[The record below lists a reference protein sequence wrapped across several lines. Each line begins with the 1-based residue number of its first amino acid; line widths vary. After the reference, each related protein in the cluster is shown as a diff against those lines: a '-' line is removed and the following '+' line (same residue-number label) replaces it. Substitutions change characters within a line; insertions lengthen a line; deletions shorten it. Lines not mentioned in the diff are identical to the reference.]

1 MAIAT
6 PNSGPIK
13 VRTAG
18 ALRAGI
24 AACAEAYR
32 AKTRQTFVTSFTH
45 GPAIEKELEI
55 RTCDADIVGLTRDA
69 IDAAHRK
76 GALASRAVP
85 VGSIQIGMA
94 VRHGARRPDLADM
107 AAFEEAVLAA
117 DALLYTTAA
126 SGNYMATV
134 FEKMGLTEQLA
145 SKSERFDTGAKV
157 NDRLIAGT
165 APIEIAFGVATEL
178 LAHNDRGVIYLGPL
192 PREIENPTP
201 YAFAAVAGRDN
212 NEVKAVLDFLAT
224 PVARELFAAT
234 GVD

>member
-24 AACAEAYR
+24 AGCAEAYR

-76 GALASRAVP
+76 GALLVATDGYRMLVLHDEAGRCSKSAIVP
-85 VGSIQIGMA
+85 V
-94 VRHGARRPDLADM
+94 
-107 AAFEEAVLAA
+107 AF
-117 DALLYTTAA
+117 
-126 SGNYMATV
+126 
-134 FEKMGLTEQLA
+134 
-145 SKSERFDTGAKV
+145 SK
-157 NDRLIAGT
+157 
-165 APIEIAFGVATEL
+165 APVSA
-178 LAHNDRGVIYLGPL
+178 
-192 PREIENPTP
+192 
-201 YAFAAVAGRDN
+201 
-212 NEVKAVLDFLAT
+212 
-224 PVARELFAAT
+224 
-234 GVD
+234 

>member
-1 MAIAT
+1 MATAT
-6 PNSGPIK
+6 PISDPIK

-32 AKTRQTFVTSFTH
+32 AKTRGTFVTSFTH
-45 GPAIEKELEI
+45 GPVIEKELAI
-55 RTCDADIVGLTRDA
+55 GTCDADIVGLTRDA
-69 IDAAHRK
+69 IDTAHRL

-94 VRHGARRPDLADM
+94 VRKGARRPDMGDM
-107 AAFEEAVLAA
+107 AAFEEALLAA
-117 DALLYTTAA
+117 DALIYTTAP
-126 SGNYMATV
+126 SGDYMASV
-134 FEKMGLTEQLA
+134 FEKMGLADQLA
-145 SKSERFDTGAKV
+145 SKGERFDTGAKV

-165 APIEIAFGVATEL
+165 APLEIAFGVATEL
-178 LAHNDRGVIYLGPL
+178 LAHNDGGVIYLGPL
-192 PREIENPTP
+192 PREIEHPTP

-212 NEVKAVLDFLAT
+212 DEVKAVLDFLAT